1 MDFREIAEKR
11 QSCRSYDPSRKVED
25 EKLRA
30 CLEVTRL
37 APSAVNSQP
46 FTMYAVT
53 GGKAEELSDH
63 KRSGMGKFVED
74 CPSFVIFVED
84 DYNERAKT
92 VSESLGM
99 DFRSM
104 DVGIASAYL
113 TAKATELGLDTCIMA
128 YFSNDEVQRI
138 LGTERRILLAV
149 AIGYRKDDDVQ
160 RPKVRKDFDDI
171 VRMMR

>member
-1 MDFREIAEKR
+1 MDFTEIAEKR

-30 CLEVTRL
+30 CLEAAIL

-53 GGKAEELSDH
+53 GEKANELSDH
-63 KRSGMGKFVED
+63 KNSGMGKFVED
-74 CPSFVIFVED
+74 CSSFVIFVED
-84 DYNERAKT
+84 SYNAKAKAGT
-92 VSESLGM
+92 VLTGI
-99 DFRSM
+99 DFRSI

-128 YFSNDEVQRI
+128 YFSNKKVQEI
-138 LGTERRILLAV
+138 LGTKKKILLAV
-149 AIGYRKDDDVQ
+149 AIGYRTDDDIQ
-160 RPKVRKDFDDI
+160 RPKTRKSFDEI
-171 VRMMR
+171 VKMM